1 MTSLTHRDDHRSA
14 PESAIN
20 AKLNTDSVGSDMGR
34 KFIQNSS
41 QQDTDELL
49 SPAAHNGDITE
60 NSNSEVPRP
69 ASLPQMGIDEDDCG
83 LLQINHP
90 RGELTPMHQ
99 PVPLA
104 VDTPPDVQA
113 SVTTQSQPFPM
124 NPLIIMQQ
132 RTRVFSDSKA
142 RRHLRSNVTV
152 KPGSVKSLQQNNM
165 DTDPLSTI
173 PVDIQLLR
181 KQRHDSVSTSGYC
194 SGSSSPFGSR
204 PELTAS
210 SPLEN
215 SNSVMATSEQQ
226 KTEQHHSDSKM
237 TKLQKTEVRN
247 KHSVSVVL
255 TVFSDIDEYTQVEV
269 RMLY

>member
-1 MTSLTHRDDHRSA
+1 MTSFTHRDDHQSA
-14 PESAIN
+14 PDSAIN
-20 AKLNTDSVGSDMGR
+20 AKLSTDSVGSDMGR
-34 KFIQNSS
+34 KFIHNSS
-41 QQDTDELL
+41 QQDADELL
-49 SPAAHNGDITE
+49 SPAAHNDDITE

-69 ASLPQMGIDEDDCG
+69 ASLPQMGIDEDGCG

-90 RGELTPMHQ
+90 RGELTPVQQ
-99 PVPLA
+99 PVPSA
-104 VDTPPDVQA
+104 VDTPHDIQV
-113 SVTTQSQPFPM
+113 SVTSQSQPFPM
-124 NPLIIMQQ
+124 DPLKQE
-132 RTRVFSDSKA
+132 RLRVFSDSKTI
-142 RRHLRSNVTV
+142 RHRKSNVTV
-152 KPGSVKSLQQNNM
+152 RQGSVKSLQQYNM
-165 DTDPLSTI
+165 DADPLSSI

-181 KQRHDSVSTSGYC
+181 KQRHDSVSTGYC